1 MYIFEFIILLFH
13 LINQP
18 LGGALNFKCKQ
29 KPADILHSDT
39 GNNRA

>member
-1 MYIFEFIILLFH
+1 MIFPFH

-18 LGGALNFKCKQ
+18 LGGALNFAYKQ